1 MGYSGFMANDEWQGF
16 TIRVPATV
24 YKRLRAVCAR
34 EFSSLN
40 REVNIAIRA
49 HLDAMER
56 GKK

>member
-1 MGYSGFMANDEWQGF
+1 MSVTGFESF
-16 TIRVPATV
+16 TVRVPKATA
-24 YKRLRAVCAR
+24 KRLRAVAKR

-56 GKK
+56 GRK